1 MTLLKKGTCETTIV
15 VSSAVFACEKCGHV
29 EVVKGDDDMMTPK
42 ECPKCQS
49 IMKLIS
55 SQAGIDSDIEP
66 AIITE

>member
-1 MTLLKKGTCETTIV
+1 MSLLKKGTCETSIV
-15 VSSAVFACEKCGHV
+15 ISSAVYACEKCGHI

-55 SQAGIDSDIEP
+55 SQAGLAETTEP
-66 AIITE
+66 AIIAE